1 MEDWR
6 IPNEEEKKHIQSWI
20 KKNLIFTYAFLV
32 FFLAAM
38 LMGIYVVEAWAIWRR
53 GFVKG
58 QDWFTLIFF
67 LIFLGIGIAIN
78 SLNLLASIEL
88 YRMNDRD
95 MDCCITD
102 GKAVGYNWLIHTL
115 EVTYFENNEIK
126 VKQITPPYGMSDVA
140 DNNESGFIVYFFLRK
155 KIFRWSYLEYAFIPV
170 KDGGEEYGFSA

>member
-1 MEDWR
+1 
-6 IPNEEEKKHIQSWI
+6 
-20 KKNLIFTYAFLV
+20 
-32 FFLAAM
+32 
-38 LMGIYVVEAWAIWRR
+38 
-53 GFVKG
+53 
-58 QDWFTLIFF
+58 
-67 LIFLGIGIAIN
+67 
-78 SLNLLASIEL
+78 
-88 YRMNDRD
+88 MNDRD